1 MSNEAKKWKVV
12 TGDSFKKLK
21 TVEDGSIDFVFS
33 DPPYFLSNGGTSVRS
48 GKRVSVDKGNWDKS
62 NGYQSDKEFHKA
74 WLSLCLSKLKPN
86 GSLVVSTTHHSLFKI
101 GSAIEELEMKVLN
114 EIIWFKPNGAPN
126 LGRRH
131 LTASHET
138 LIWATREDNRKY
150 TFNYDLLREGSFP
163 GDKLKKEGRQMRSVW
178 DIPTTPKS
186 EKKFGSHPTQK
197 PLSLLGRVVLA
208 FTNED
213 DLILDPFCGS
223 GTTGVAAVRTNRR
236 FIGFEAERDYVKLAR
251 KRIGEVA

>member
-1 MSNEAKKWKVV
+1 MSDAVQNWKVV
-12 TGDSFKKLK
+12 SGDSFKKLRSL
-21 TVEDGSIDFVFS
+21 EDGSIDFVFS
-33 DPPYFLSNGGTSVRS
+33 DPPYFLSNGGTSVKS

-62 NGYQSDKEFHKA
+62 KGYENDKAFHKA
-74 WLSLCLSKLKPN
+74 WLSLCLSKLKPE

-101 GSAIEELEMKVLN
+101 GSAIEELGLKVLN
-114 EIIWFKPNGAPN
+114 EIIWYKPNGAPN

-138 LIWATREDNRKY
+138 LIWATRQDNRDY
-150 TFNYDLLREGSFP
+150 TFNYASLREGKFP
-163 GDKLKKEGRQMRSVW
+163 GDQLKKDGKQMRSVW
-178 DIPTTPKS
+178 HIPTTPKS

-197 PLSLLGRVVLA
+197 PLNLLNRVILA
-208 FTNED
+208 FTNEG

-223 GTTGVAAVRTNRR
+223 GTTGVAAVIGNRS
-236 FIGFEAERDYVKLAR
+236 FIGFEAERKYTLLAR